1 MADMRGRRALL
12 LVNPKA
18 RGGDQP
24 LDEAL
29 AVFAAAGMVV
39 TTERFGSSAEGADDL
54 SRRRAAHDLVIV
66 CGGDGTIRTAA
77 AGIVASGLPFG
88 ILPLGTGN
96 DLGRTLGIPEDLK
109 AAAETIVAG
118 HTRRIDV
125 GDVNGELFFNVAS
138 IGMSVDLAQRLT
150 PELKRRW
157 GRLAYAIAALGVL
170 GDARPFSATV
180 TGSIGDVRVRTLQ
193 IAVGNGRH
201 YGGGSI
207 IAEHAAIDDGRLDFY
222 SLEVA
227 HVWKVPLMLWHLRR
241 GRHGD
246 WREVRTGDG
255 VAFEIRTRRPRP
267 VNADGEVVT
276 RTPAR
281 FTVRRH
287 TVTVFAPPEDRP

>member
-1 MADMRGRRALL
+1 MPGMRGRRALL
-12 LVNPKA
+12 LVNPNA
-18 RGGDQP
+18 RSGDRP

-29 AVFAAAGMVV
+29 AVFAAAGVAV
-39 TTERFGSSAEGADDL
+39 TTERFDSAAEVTDDLRRCSAE
-54 SRRRAAHDLVIV
+54 HDLVVV
-66 CGGDGTIRTAA
+66 CGGDGTIRSAA

-96 DLGRTLGIPEDLK
+96 DLARTLGIPEDLTS
-109 AAAETIVAG
+109 AAETIVAG

-157 GRLAYAIAALGVL
+157 GRLAYPIAALGVL
-170 GDARPFSATV
+170 GEARPFYATV
-180 TGSIGDVRVRTLQ
+180 TGASTDVRVRTLQ

-207 IAEHAAIDDGRLDFY
+207 IAEDAAIDDGRLDFY

-255 VAFEIRTRRPRP
+255 IAIEVRTRRPRL

-281 FTVRRH
+281 FTIRPRA
-287 TVTVFAPPEDRP
+287 VTVFAPPENRP

>member
-1 MADMRGRRALL
+1 MPDMRGRRALV

-24 LDEAL
+24 LDAAL
-29 AVFAAAGMVV
+29 AVLTEAGIAVA
-39 TTERFGSSAEGADDL
+39 TERFDSPAELTDDL
-54 SRRRAAHDLVIV
+54 RRRRAEHDLVIV

-77 AGIVASGLPFG
+77 AAIVESGLPFG
-88 ILPLGTGN
+88 IFPLGTGN
-96 DLGRTLGIPEDLK
+96 DLARTLGISEDLQE
-109 AAAETIVAG
+109 AAATIAAG

-125 GDVNGELFFNVAS
+125 GDVNGQLFFNVAS
-138 IGMSVDLAQRLT
+138 IGMSVRLAQRLT

-157 GRLAYAIAALGVL
+157 GRLAYGIAALAVL
-170 GDARPFSATV
+170 GEARPFSATV
-180 TGSIGDVRVRTLQ
+180 TGGGRDVRVRTLQ

-222 SLEVA
+222 SLEVS
-227 HVWKVPLMLWHLRR
+227 HVWKVPLMLWHLRH

-255 VAFEIRTRRPRP
+255 VAFEIRTRKPRP

-281 FTVRRH
+281 FTIH
-287 TVTVFAPPEDRP
+287 PKAVTVFAPLEDRP

>member
-1 MADMRGRRALL
+1 MPEMRGRRALV
-12 LVNPKA
+12 LVNPNA
-18 RGGDQP
+18 RGGDRP

-29 AVFAAAGMVV
+29 AFFAAAVIAV
-39 TTERFGSSAEGADDL
+39 TTERIDSSAEVTDDL
-54 SRRRAAHDLVIV
+54 RRRGAEHDLVIV

-77 AGIVASGLPFG
+77 AGIVAAGLPFG

-96 DLGRTLGIPEDLK
+96 DLARTLGIPEDLTG
-109 AAAETIVAG
+109 AAETIVAG
-118 HTRRIDV
+118 HCRRIDV

-157 GRLAYAIAALGVL
+157 GRVAYAIAALGVL
-170 GDARPFSATV
+170 GEARPFSATV
-180 TGSIGDVRVRTLQ
+180 TGGGADVRVRTLQ

-255 VAFEIRTRRPRP
+255 VAFEVRTRRPRP

-276 RTPAR
+276 LTPAR
-281 FTVRRH
+281 FTVH
-287 TVTVFAPPEDRP
+287 PKGVTVFAPPEDTP

>member
-1 MADMRGRRALL
+1 MPDMRGLRALL
-12 LVNPKA
+12 LVNPNA

-29 AVFAAAGMVV
+29 AVFAAAGVAV
-39 TTERFGSSAEGADDL
+39 TTERFDSSREVTDDIC
-54 SRRRAAHDLVIV
+54 RRRADHDLVIV

-77 AGIVASGLPFG
+77 AGIVAAGLPFG

-96 DLGRTLGIPEDLK
+96 DLARTLGIPEDLQG
-109 AAAETIVAG
+109 AAETIAAG
-118 HTRRIDV
+118 HPRRIDV

-170 GDARPFSATV
+170 GEARPFSASV
-180 TGSIGDVRVRTLQ
+180 TGGGTDVRVRTLQ

-207 IAEHAAIDDGRLDFY
+207 IAEHAKIDDGRLDFY

-241 GRHGD
+241 GRHRD

-255 VAFEIRTRRPRP
+255 VAFEVRTRRPRL

-281 FTVRRH
+281 FTIHPRA
-287 TVTVFAPPEDRP
+287 VTVFAPPENRP